1 MKKITS
7 YGRGLRFRK
16 HVSIF
21 AASWLVPLN
30 LGFFSATSQ
39 AAGSVTPGGVIMD
52 VAGETLAV
60 PDGTYTGEGA
70 SYIFNVSAGTIE
82 NTGSVTLQRGTSNVA
97 EFVRVNGS
105 GAKALLNN
113 VTIDPFASSGSG
125 TYGLH
130 AGNGG
135 DIVVSG
141 LYKITGSG
149 TVWGAAAGSSGTAG
163 TITLN
168 DVDISI
174 TGGTSGAGLITST
187 LASNVLTTNGTVSIN
202 NGASSSYGV
211 FVAQNSTIN
220 LLGDSNEITLS
231 GTGSTGISLAAN
243 STLNATNLVTIT
255 GTATSISGLTVI
267 GTNSKA
273 MLNGGLTANVTG
285 VAVTASGGGAVNIS
299 DGGNITTDGT
309 NAYGLYATGAASSIT
324 ANNLVLN
331 TKGTSS
337 IAVFAVSGATVNL
350 LGSSVSMDKSGQ
362 TVVANINNSVI
373 NLTDSSVTNKAAASA
388 EGLTAVNSAQVN
400 ANNVRVSILASGTN
414 APANNSSATTAV
426 EVYGGG
432 RINLLNSNL
441 YTTAGYAYGIRVF
454 GNNINS
460 IAYMRGGSIYTGIS
474 LNANGDPVDRFGNP
488 TSDPGQFIARG
499 STGSHGVFVQTGK
512 VYLNADPATGL
523 ATGTSSSVNTFG
535 TSANGLY
542 ATGASSII
550 TADSTAITTLS
561 NSANGAVV
569 NSSGS
574 ISLSNSTVTTS
585 GNTAYGAYA
594 IGAGSTITLDN
605 TAIITSGLNAHG
617 LYAAV
622 GGALIQ
628 MNSGNNTITVNGNA
642 TTSDPTTAGIIVT
655 SGGLITSAAGTTLEV
670 TMNGSANGANR
681 PYGILNTGGTIQLDG
696 TTKVTTNGFNS
707 FAIRGQGGAISI
719 NGNLDITTA
728 QGVGIHATNVGA
740 SVTLSGALNTINVG
754 AQNGSVSDGLLISD
768 GGTIT
773 VNSAQTNITTTGT
786 NAYGIQLQTNT
797 ASLNLNGAMNI
808 VTNGQASHGF
818 YLAGGAQRTIDGT
831 TSGTGRLPD
840 IVVHGQDSAA
850 LAASGSGSLFTLTGT
865 AALTMGMTDGVGT
878 WGAKAV
884 SSGTV
889 TLTGNSSSGGTGLWA
904 SNGTL
909 NLLGN
914 ASAAGSRVLL
924 DTNAV
929 LNLQNGTTNTMAIGS
944 LEGAVGNKVNL
955 YGNTLSIGSN
965 NGGNNGSLVDEAN
978 YAGSFAG
985 SGSLVKTGSLT
996 QILSGA
1002 GNTLGSVLVDD
1013 GTLRFEQTGAF
1024 TTTGDYTTASG
1035 GTTAIGQSSSTL
1047 VIGGTFTQESDSV
1060 LNVTLGAS
1068 PDITATS
1075 AQLDGSLVV
1084 NGFIDVGS
1092 TPTTASDAMSL
1103 QYILL
1108 HTTDGITGDFDNNPL
1123 ISTGLDYLLHD
1134 GHVTNGNLDY
1144 ELGFRLAWTEGG
1156 QSGGTGSFTVNEGT
1170 AFDVDVVLS
1179 DQAIPVGDFASGWD
1193 GSSLEKNGLGRLV
1206 LSKANTYTGTTTVN
1220 EGILQ
1225 TTINDAFAD
1234 SSDVIV
1240 NADGILDLD
1249 GTNQTANRL
1258 SNAASGGGSITLNG
1272 GVLTVDNSSGDSTFT
1287 GVISDGNLT
1296 GGRLIHGG
1304 TSGTLILTGN
1314 NTYTGATTNNGD
1326 TTLQIG
1332 NGTTTG
1338 SLASSSISNAG
1349 TLIFNGNDDSIY
1361 EGTLSGTGEL
1371 IKDGEGILTLSGAG
1385 SSQSSVEVK
1394 GGTLSF
1400 TQTGPFTTTGDYTT
1414 ASDATTAIGQSNSTL
1429 VIGGVFTQESDSVL
1443 NVTLGASPDITAVS
1457 AQLDGTLVI
1466 NGFVDGATPITASD
1480 AMSLQYILLHTTDGI
1495 TGDFDNNP
1503 LISTGLDYLLHDGHL
1518 TNGDIDY
1525 ELGFR
1530 LAWTEG
1536 LQSAGTGSFT
1546 MNEGTGFDVDVVLA
1560 DQTVPSGGFASGWD
1574 GSSLGKNGAGRL
1586 ILSKANTYTGTTI
1599 VNGGTLTLSGIGD
1612 ISTSSSVTLNNSG
1625 NATPTMLDLSGLT
1638 THATTLNNLSGDAG
1652 TILNMGS
1659 GTALTLHTTQSSSF
1673 AGDFFV
1679 DSTPEASQLIKT
1691 GVEEL
1696 ILTGKTDWQGDTWI
1710 NEGTL
1715 TLDGA
1720 DGGAQ
1725 LVSNVVGQTGTTL
1738 KLINGATLTGWI
1750 DPLDMQM
1757 GSSSTWTM
1765 TGDSV
1770 LASQTF
1776 LDNTAHVIFAGGDGV
1791 QTFSRLTIGDLEG
1804 TGGFYTM
1811 RTNLVGNGAG
1821 SMGDLLE
1828 VTGFSEGNH
1837 NLEVQNSGSTAV
1849 SGTETLTIVGT
1860 ADGAA
1865 TFGLTHKVEVGGYLY
1880 DLRRTAADDT
1890 NWELYSTGKY
1900 TPAAGASIDAFA
1912 GGYLLNYAETQTL
1925 LQRMGDLRQTESQHG
1940 AWARLFGGKF
1950 DANSSSFLSGFDM
1963 SYSGVQAGYD
1973 QKISLKNGKGDF
1985 HVGGMLGYAKGN
1997 LNYMTGSGSINSKT
2011 LGIYGTYIAPSGLYT
2026 DLVLKY
2032 GWMNYDFKVLDTAGD
2047 RVTGRD
2053 INTSGISV
2061 SLEVGKKI
2069 HFDKEQKQGWYL
2081 EPQAQLSVGHQS
2093 GDSFT
2098 ASNGLRVDV
2107 DSYTTTLGRLGM
2119 NIGYELKSGRNP
2131 VNVYGK
2137 VSYMHEFNG
2146 DIGFEM
2152 NGIESQQSFGNS
2164 WWAYGVGI
2172 TAQINKKHNIY
2183 LDVERSSGGEFRQ
2196 PWSVNG
2202 GYRFNW

>member
-1 MKKITS
+1 MAKVTS

-16 HVSIF
+16 RVSVF
-21 AASWLVPLN
+21 AASCFVPFT

-39 AAGSVTPGGVIMD
+39 AAGSVTSGGVIMD

-97 EFVRVNGS
+97 EFVRANGS
-105 GAKALLNN
+105 GATALLNN
-113 VTIDPFASSGSG
+113 LTIDPFASSGSG

-149 TVWGAAAGSSGTAG
+149 TVWGVAAGSSGTAG
-163 TITLN
+163 TVTLN

-174 TGGTSGAGLITST
+174 TGGTGGAGLITST

-220 LLGDSNEITLS
+220 LLGDSNQITLS

-255 GTATSISGLTVI
+255 GTATSVSGLTVI

-299 DGGNITTDGT
+299 GGGNITTDGT

-337 IAVFAVSGATVNL
+337 TAVFAVSGATVNL

-373 NLTDSSVTNKAAASA
+373 NLTNSSVTNKAAASA

-488 TSDPGQFIARG
+488 TNDPGQFVARG

-512 VYLNADPATGL
+512 VYLNVDPATGL

-561 NSANGAVV
+561 NSANGVVV

-594 IGAGSTITLDN
+594 IGAGSTITLGGN
-605 TAIITSGLNAHG
+605 TDITTSGLNAHG

-628 MNSGNNTITVNGNA
+628 MNRGNNTITVNGNA
-642 TTSDPTTAGIIVT
+642 STSDPTTAGIIAT
-655 SGGLITSAAGTTLEV
+655 SGGRITSAVGTTLEV

-681 PYGILNTGGTIQLDG
+681 PYGILNTGGTIQFDG
-696 TTKVTTNGFNS
+696 ATKVTTNGFNS
-707 FAIRGQGGAISI
+707 FAIRSQGGDISI

-728 QGVGIHATNVGA
+728 QGVGIHATNTGA

-754 AQNGSVSDGLLISD
+754 AQNGSISDGLLVSG

-773 VNSAQTNITTTGT
+773 VNSAQTNITTSGA
-786 NAYGIQLQTNT
+786 NAHGIQLQTNT
-797 ASLNLNGAMNI
+797 SSLNLNGEI
-808 VTNGQASHGF
+808 SVETNGQASHGF
-818 YLAGGAQRTIDGT
+818 YLSSGAQRTIDGT
-831 TSGTGRLPD
+831 TSATGRLPD
-840 IVVHGQDSAA
+840 IVVHGQDSAT
-850 LAASGSGSLFTLTGT
+850 LAASGSGSLFTLMGT

-878 WGAKAV
+878 WGAKADA
-884 SSGTV
+884 SGIV

-909 NLLGN
+909 NLLSN

-929 LNLQNGTTNTMAIGS
+929 LNLQNGTTNTVAIGS
-944 LEGAVGNKVNL
+944 LEGAVGTQVNL
-955 YGNTLSIGSN
+955 YGNTLSMGSN
-965 NGGNNGSLVDEAN
+965 NGGNNGSLIDEAN
-978 YAGSFAG
+978 YAGSFTG

-1002 GNTLGSVLVDD
+1002 GNTLGSVLVDG
-1013 GTLRFEQTGAF
+1013 GTLRFEETGAF
-1024 TTTGDYTTASG
+1024 TTTGNYTTASG

-1075 AQLDGSLVV
+1075 AQLDGTLVV
-1084 NGFIDVGS
+1084 NGFTDIGS
-1092 TPTTASDAMSL
+1092 APTTASDAMSL

-1108 HTTDGITGDFDNNPL
+1108 RTTDGITGDFDNNPL

-1156 QSGGTGSFTVNEGT
+1156 QNGGTGSFTIHEGT

-1179 DQAIPVGDFASGWD
+1179 DQAIPPGDFASGWD

-1206 LSKANTYTGTTTVN
+1206 LSEVNTYTGTTTVN
-1220 EGILQ
+1220 DGVLQ

-1240 NADGILDLD
+1240 NIGGILDLD

-1258 SNAASGGGSITLNG
+1258 SSDVSGGGGITLNG
-1272 GVLTVDNSSGDSTFT
+1272 GVLTADSSSGDSTFS
-1287 GVISDGNLT
+1287 GVISDGSIA
-1296 GGRLIHGG
+1296 GGGLIHEGSG
-1304 TSGTLILTGN
+1304 GTLILTGD
-1314 NTYTGATTNNGD
+1314 NTYAGATTNRAD
-1326 TTLQIG
+1326 SILQIG

-1338 SLASSSISNAG
+1338 SLASSSISNEG

-1400 TQTGPFTTTGDYTT
+1400 TQTGPFTTTGNYTT
-1414 ASDATTAIGQSNSTL
+1414 ISGGTTAIGQSNSTL
-1429 VIGGVFTQESDSVL
+1429 VIGGVFSQESDSIL
-1443 NVTLGASPDITAVS
+1443 NVTLGASPDIIATS
-1457 AQLDGTLVI
+1457 AQLDGTLVVS
-1466 NGFVDGATPITASD
+1466 GFTDIGGAPTTASD

-1503 LISTGLDYLLHDGHL
+1503 LISTGLDYLLHDGHV
-1518 TNGDIDY
+1518 TNGNLDY

-1530 LAWTEG
+1530 IAWTEG

-1574 GSSLGKNGAGRL
+1574 GSSLEKNGSGRL
-1586 ILSKANTYTGTTI
+1586 VLSKANTYTGTTT
-1599 VNGGTLTLSGIGD
+1599 VNGGTLALSGIGD
-1612 ISTSSSVTLNNSG
+1612 ISTSSSVTLNNPG
-1625 NATPTMLDLSGLT
+1625 TATPTTLDLSGLNP
-1638 THATTLNNLSGDAG
+1638 HATTLNNLTGDAG
-1652 TILNMGS
+1652 TILNMGT
-1659 GTALTLHTTQSSSF
+1659 GTALTLHTTQASSF
-1673 AGDFFV
+1673 AGDFLA

-1691 GVEEL
+1691 GAEEL
-1696 ILTGKTDWQGDTWI
+1696 ILSGKTEW
-1710 NEGTL
+1710 
-1715 TLDGA
+1715 
-1720 DGGAQ
+1720 
-1725 LVSNVVGQTGTTL
+1725 
-1738 KLINGATLTGWI
+1738 
-1750 DPLDMQM
+1750 
-1757 GSSSTWTM
+1757 
-1765 TGDSV
+1765 
-1770 LASQTF
+1770 
-1776 LDNTAHVIFAGGDGV
+1776 
-1791 QTFSRLTIGDLEG
+1791 
-1804 TGGFYTM
+1804 
-1811 RTNLVGNGAG
+1811 
-1821 SMGDLLE
+1821 
-1828 VTGFSEGNH
+1828 
-1837 NLEVQNSGSTAV
+1837 
-1849 SGTETLTIVGT
+1849 
-1860 ADGAA
+1860 
-1865 TFGLTHKVEVGGYLY
+1865 
-1880 DLRRTAADDT
+1880 
-1890 NWELYSTGKY
+1890 
-1900 TPAAGASIDAFA
+1900 
-1912 GGYLLNYAETQTL
+1912 
-1925 LQRMGDLRQTESQHG
+1925 
-1940 AWARLFGGKF
+1940 
-1950 DANSSSFLSGFDM
+1950 
-1963 SYSGVQAGYD
+1963 
-1973 QKISLKNGKGDF
+1973 
-1985 HVGGMLGYAKGN
+1985 
-1997 LNYMTGSGSINSKT
+1997 
-2011 LGIYGTYIAPSGLYT
+2011 
-2026 DLVLKY
+2026 
-2032 GWMNYDFKVLDTAGD
+2032 
-2047 RVTGRD
+2047 
-2053 INTSGISV
+2053 
-2061 SLEVGKKI
+2061 
-2069 HFDKEQKQGWYL
+2069 
-2081 EPQAQLSVGHQS
+2081 
-2093 GDSFT
+2093 
-2098 ASNGLRVDV
+2098 
-2107 DSYTTTLGRLGM
+2107 
-2119 NIGYELKSGRNP
+2119 
-2131 VNVYGK
+2131 
-2137 VSYMHEFNG
+2137 
-2146 DIGFEM
+2146 
-2152 NGIESQQSFGNS
+2152 
-2164 WWAYGVGI
+2164 
-2172 TAQINKKHNIY
+2172 
-2183 LDVERSSGGEFRQ
+2183 
-2196 PWSVNG
+2196 
-2202 GYRFNW
+2202 